1 MPETGRD
8 SEPGSADSSDDDL
21 RQRLALFPLA
31 AKPNR
36 AARRRAARGVV
47 TALAL
52 ALLTST
58 ALPPGAQALTVFDPA
73 NYQQNLLS
81 AARALEQINNQV
93 RTLQNQAQMI
103 LRMDQNLMRLGG
115 TLSPDLQRTLTD
127 IQSQL
132 RAGNGIALKL
142 QETQNTYERLFPSQV
157 SAALSS
163 DDVLRN
169 AKTRWDEEYA
179 GLKRAALLQGQ
190 IADGIETDTRLL
202 GDAMT
207 RSRNAAGALEA
218 TQAGNELTGLA
229 VKQSLTLQGLLAAQH
244 RAETVSRARDLA
256 AENEARQRFKS
267 FVGTG
272 SGYSASR

>member
-1 MPETGRD
+1 M
-8 SEPGSADSSDDDL
+8 L
-21 RQRLALFPLA
+21 
-31 AKPNR
+31 
-36 AARRRAARGVV
+36 

-52 ALLTST
+52 ALVTST

-103 LRMDQNLMRLGG
+103 LRMDQNLLRLGG

-132 RAGNGIALKL
+132 RAGQGIALKL
-142 QETQNTYERLFPSQV
+142 QDTQRAYERLFPSQV

-169 AKTRWDEEYA
+169 AKTRWEEEYA

-190 IADGIETDTRLL
+190 IADSIETDTRLL

-207 RSRNAAGALEA
+207 RSRTAAGALEA

-244 RAETVSRARDLA
+244 RAETVGRARDLA
-256 AENEARQRFKS
+256 TEDEARQRFKS

-272 SGYSASR
+272 SGYSAGR